1 MSYRKFANFLLFI
14 ISILTVNL
22 ITTFISD
29 YMMSYMHLTHP
40 LKATLIGMVLM
51 VFILYP
57 AYNWIDE
64 LSGIITVKIFT
75 AGRNAGGKFLGLL
88 WAFFVAFGV
97 LFLCYMYIWFHIRVW
112 DLF

>member
-1 MSYRKFANFLLFI
+1 MSYRKFAGFLIFI
-14 ISILTVNL
+14 ISILTINL

-29 YMMSYMHLTHP
+29 YLMSYMHFTHP

-57 AYNWIDE
+57 AYNWIDK
-64 LSGIITVKIFT
+64 LSNVITVRIFN

-88 WAFFVAFGV
+88 WAFGVAFGI
-97 LFLCYMYIWFHIRVW
+97 LFLCYLYIWFQVKVW
-112 DLF
+112 QLF

>member
-1 MSYRKFANFLLFI
+1 MSYRKFASFLIFI

-29 YMMSYMHLTHP
+29 YLMKYMHLTHP

-51 VFILYP
+51 VFILFP
-57 AYNWIDE
+57 AYNWIDK
-64 LSGIITVKIFT
+64 LSGIITVRIFN

-97 LFLCYMYIWFHIRVW
+97 LFLCYLYIWFNIKVW

>member
-1 MSYRKFANFLLFI
+1 
-14 ISILTVNL
+14 
-22 ITTFISD
+22 
-29 YMMSYMHLTHP
+29 MMSYMHLTHP

-64 LSGIITVKIFT
+64 LSGIITVKIFN